1 MDKKL
6 AQLSALQETTRAM
19 VSTLELD
26 ELLDLI
32 IQQAVTLLH
41 ADGGVLNLA
50 DWSQWEDEVY
60 ACTGSLGGFL
70 GMRSSLDGSLSGWVT
85 IHNQPVISNQ
95 IQQDPRVDRQ
105 AASLIGQLKNAA
117 VAPLAIKEQVTGSL
131 VLVDKGGGQVDFE
144 QDDLDL
150 LASFAHQAASVLENA
165 RLYAAEKRRSE
176 QFRALAEVS
185 RRLTLIV
192 DEGEVYRQVVNI
204 IQQIF
209 SYDHVAI
216 GRIEGDEVVSIA
228 QAGAN
233 AGKSASYRVRLG
245 QGVWGWVAQ
254 SGEAYSSSDIEDDL
268 RFKAGPPETAGV
280 AETAGPPETAGAVRG
295 LHAYLCVPLKS
306 NDGISGV
313 LSAASFRPNAFDES
327 DLVLLQTLARQ
338 TVVVV
343 QNIRYY
349 DRAQR
354 VAVME
359 ERSRLAR
366 ELHDAVTQSLFS
378 SSMLAEALPE
388 IWENDAEEGRRVLQE
403 LRGLT
408 RAALAEMRMLLL
420 ELRPTA
426 LVEAPLEDLLRQL
439 AEAASGRV
447 AIPIAVTVEGQAA
460 LPGAV
465 KIALYRIIQEALNNA
480 ARHAK
485 ATRIALRLRC
495 VPIQVDDPGRLPGL
509 TVLLSVRDDGC
520 GFDPTRILPG
530 HLGLSIMEERARAIG
545 ASLSID
551 SDPREG
557 TQVTVLWEGQVER

>member
-1 MDKKL
+1 MDNKL

-19 VSTLELD
+19 VSTLDLD

-95 IQQDPRVDRQ
+95 IQHDPRVDRQ
-105 AASLIGQLKNAA
+105 AASLIGQLQNAA

-192 DEGEVYRQVVNI
+192 DEGEVYRQVVSI

-209 SYDHVAI
+209 GYDHVAI
-216 GRIEGDEVVSIA
+216 GQIEGDEVVSVA
-228 QAGAN
+228 QAGASI
-233 AGKSASYRVRLG
+233 GKSGSFGARLG

-254 SGEAYSSSDIEDDL
+254 TGEAYSSSDIEHDL
-268 RFKAGPPETAGV
+268 RFQTGSPETAGPGGI
-280 AETAGPPETAGAVRG
+280 AAGAGG

-306 NDGISGV
+306 NAEVTGV

-338 TVVVV
+338 AVVVV

-349 DRAQR
+349 DRAKQ

-378 SSMLAEALPE
+378 SSLLAEALPE
-388 IWENDAEEGRRVLQE
+388 IWENDAEEGRRVIQE

-426 LVEAPLEDLLRQL
+426 LVETPFEDLLRQL
-439 AEAASGRV
+439 AEAASGRA
-447 AIPIAVTVEGQAA
+447 AIPIAVTAEGQAA
-460 LPGAV
+460 LPAAV
-465 KIALYRIIQEALNNA
+465 KIALYRIVQEALNNA
-480 ARHAK
+480 TRHAN
-485 ATRIALRLRC
+485 ARRIALCLRC
-495 VPIQVDDPGRLPGL
+495 VPVQVDTPGRLAGFS
-509 TVLLSVRDDGC
+509 VLLSVRDDGC

-530 HLGLSIMEERARAIG
+530 HLGLGIMEERARAIG

-551 SDPREG
+551 SYPEEG
-557 TQVTVLWEGQVER
+557 TQVTVLWEEQAGR

>member
-1 MDKKL
+1 
-6 AQLSALQETTRAM
+6 
-19 VSTLELD
+19 
-26 ELLDLI
+26 
-32 IQQAVTLLH
+32 
-41 ADGGVLNLA
+41 VLNLA

-60 ACTGSLGGFL
+60 ACTGSLGGYL

-105 AASLIGQLKNAA
+105 AASLIGQLHNAA

-150 LASFAHQAASVLENA
+150 LVSFAHQAASVLENA

-209 SYDHVAI
+209 GYDHVAI
-216 GRIEGDEVVSIA
+216 GQIEGDEVVLVA
-228 QAGAN
+228 QAGVST
-233 AGKSASYRVRLG
+233 GKSGSFGARLG
-245 QGVWGWVAQ
+245 QGIWGWVAQ
-254 SGEAYSSSDIEDDL
+254 TGEAYSSSDIEHDL
-268 RFKAGPPETAGV
+268 RFKAGTAETAGSPETAGPGGIAAV
-280 AETAGPPETAGAVRG
+280 AGD
-295 LHAYLCVPLKS
+295 LHAYLCVPLKY
-306 NDGISGV
+306 NEEVTGV

-338 TVVVV
+338 AVVVV

-349 DRAQR
+349 DRVQR

-378 SSMLAEALPE
+378 SSLLAEALPE
-388 IWENDAEEGRRVLQE
+388 IWENDAEEGRRVIQE

-426 LVEAPLEDLLRQL
+426 LVETPFEDLLRQL
-439 AEAASGRV
+439 AEATSGQA

-460 LPGAV
+460 LPAAV
-465 KIALYRIIQEALNNA
+465 KIALYRIVQEALNNA

-485 ATRIALRLRC
+485 ARRIALRLRC
-495 VPIQVDDPGRLPGL
+495 SSVQVDAPGRLAGL
-509 TVLLSVRDDGC
+509 SVLLSVRDDGC
-520 GFDPTRILPG
+520 GFDPTRSLPG
-530 HLGLSIMEERARAIG
+530 HLGLGIMEERARAIG

-551 SDPREG
+551 SYPEEG
-557 TQVTVLWEGQVER
+557 TQVTVLWEEQAGR